1 MSSTLVRLAA
11 VSAAMILLSGCAGLN
26 ELFDE
31 LDRAAELQTE
41 WEAQQ
46 PPVQQTDYVMACHEM
61 GGAAWG
67 RARELQPW
75 VLRAP
80 RSIRSRK
87 SGSGAVPTLPPT
99 ATAPIREEP
108 PAHNSGRR
116 VRA

>member
-46 PPVQQTDYVMACHEM
+46 PPIQQTDYVMACHEM
-61 GGAAWG
+61 GGCGVGSSQGASTVGSSSTAFDPEPKIWVGGCPYIAANG
-67 RARELQPW
+67 D
-75 VLRAP
+75 
-80 RSIRSRK
+80 
-87 SGSGAVPTLPPT
+87 GSHPGGT
-99 ATAPIREEP
+99 ACPQ
-108 PAHNSGRR
+108 
-116 VRA
+116 